1 MKIGFTP
8 IQLNDYIELHMGTN
22 PQANRAELREQLAF
36 AIGAYQAGVHCQ
48 CGSPIW
54 IIGSAQAGLGCFTC
68 ITRQPN
74 PAHDYEIE
82 VDDDATSP

>member
-8 IQLNDYIELHMGTN
+8 IRLNDYIELHIRAN
-22 PQANRAELREQLAF
+22 PQANRAELRKQLEF
-36 AIGAYQAGVHCQ
+36 AIGASRAGAHCQ

-54 IIGSAQAGLGCFTC
+54 IIGSRQAGLGCFTC
-68 ITRQPN
+68 ITGQPN

-82 VDDDATSP
+82 VDADATVP